1 MKKLYYLSLLLG
13 LTFGS
18 LAFVACGGDDDD
30 DPAPVN
36 GGGGGG
42 GGQAT
47 ETDIAGTWKISLTTE
62 AHTQMEGTV
71 TMKYDETMS
80 FNADNSFSV
89 IQKQNQGPDNSY
101 GYKIVGSWSRLG
113 TDRVILDKK
122 NAYNINQDGS
132 ETEDKYFVA
141 KKDTAS
147 YFFKGNALFCE
158 SNVNEGFF
166 AYTRSGELPYNGYGD
181 YANSPVLGVWIG
193 EDFAWDGT
201 PITLKYELKAN
212 GTFAQTED
220 NHTGWSEGL
229 AGYYILDNNR
239 IMFISYYFTSK
250 MNSDDNK
257 WEVVGY
263 RMWGGHWINFKVD
276 GVKLLLDQDPG
287 SMSGDISFLV
297 KEGEEAGSSLVGH
310 WKSTETYWIDNKQNQ
325 EDEYWEIESD
335 KTVRHWW
342 IRNGAF
348 AQGTMG
354 TYTLA
359 EQDDKT
365 YIVCHWNYWLK
376 DSGNN
381 TNPSQ
386 GEATGRGEQDYTLRY
401 VYSKISDVLLVE
413 WSQDQGLER
422 FKRIK

>member
-1 MKKLYYLSLLLG
+1 MKKYFKLLSLFLG
-13 LTFGS
+13 LLVCTP
-18 LAFVACGGDDDD
+18 AFVACGGDDDD
-30 DPAPVN
+30 DSPSSN
-36 GGGGGG
+36 NNS
-42 GGQAT
+42 GQSDQPT
-47 ETDIAGTWKISLTTE
+47 PPETDIVGTWNINLKTE
-62 AHTQMEGTV
+62 VNASQSGKV
-71 TMKYDETMS
+71 TFTYDETMS
-80 FNADNSFSV
+80 FNADNSFSA
-89 IQKQNQGPDNSY
+89 IMKENQGYSS
-101 GYKIVGSWSRLG
+101 GYRYEGNWSRLG
-113 TDRVILDKK
+113 TDRVIVDMKSRFF
-122 NAYNINQDGS
+122 INQDGS
-132 ETEDKYFVA
+132 ENADPNFYA
-141 KKDTAS
+141 HKDTLS

-158 SNVNEGFF
+158 SVVNDGHF

-181 YANSPVLGVWIG
+181 YANSPVLGVWVG
-193 EDFAWDGT
+193 EDFASDGT
-201 PITLKYELKAN
+201 PITLKYELTAN

-220 NHTGWSEGL
+220 NHRGWSEGL

-257 WEVVGY
+257 WEVIGY
-263 RMWGGHWINFKVD
+263 RMWGGHWIDFKVD
-276 GVKLLLDQDPG
+276 GVKLYLDQDPG
-287 SMSGDISFLV
+287 SMSGEVSFLV

-348 AQGTMG
+348 AEGTMG
-354 TYTLA
+354 TYELT

-365 YIVCHWNYWLK
+365 YINCHWSYWLK

-386 GEATGRGEQDYTLRY
+386 GEATGREDSDYKVRY
-401 VYSKISDVLLVE
+401 IYSKISDILVVE
-413 WSQDQGLER
+413 WQEDYGLEH